1 MTPRLYF
8 LGRTP
13 ELSIA
18 ELSSFVS
25 SVISIQPDIVQIDG
39 PCIANG
45 STLSD
50 VDSINLLGGV
60 VKIAEILEHT
70 DTLDSTRLITHLK
83 QSKNKKAFA
92 ISGYGVDRKTITTL
106 DQEIKDLFSSSH
118 IASRFLLPHNGSVV
132 SSVAI
137 VKEHIEE
144 LVIVK
149 DASGY
154 IIGKTTAIQ
163 PFEQWNQRDYERPF
177 SDPKAGM
184 LPPKVARMAV
194 NMGLGSDSVGKTLL
208 DPFCGMGTI
217 CAEAAIRGVNAIG
230 SDIDYKS
237 VEKAKKN
244 MSWLLSRYKLA
255 SSVRIFQADAT
266 HIDEHIDKSSI
277 DTIVTE
283 PLLGPT
289 KLGEESIH
297 DAREI
302 QNIVKGL
309 EKLYIGCFRSWTNI
323 LKNNGVVVI
332 ALPSFTMGKTVYSVK
347 KVVDT
352 CETLGYTKL
361 LGPITYGRPQAVVRR
376 NFYLFK
382 YGTR

>member
-1 MTPRLYF
+1 MTQRLYF

-18 ELSSFVS
+18 ELSSFGL
-25 SVISIQPDIVQIDG
+25 SVIPITPDIVQIESI
-39 PCIANG
+39 P
-45 STLSD
+45 LSD
-50 VDSINLLGGV
+50 EESIDVLGGV
-60 VKIAEILEHT
+60 VKIAEVLERT
-70 DTLDSTRLITHLK
+70 NTLDPTHLISHLK
-83 QSKNKKAFA
+83 QSKSKVAFA
-92 ISGYGVDRKTITTL
+92 ISGYGIDKKTIMAL
-106 DQEIKDLFSSSH
+106 DQDIKDLFTSSH
-118 IASRFLLPHNGSVV
+118 IASRFLLPHDGSVV
-132 SSVAI
+132 SSVAL

-149 DASGY
+149 EKSGY

-163 PFEQWNQRDYERPF
+163 PFEKWNDRDYGRPF
-177 SDPKAGM
+177 ADAKAGM
-184 LPPKVARMAV
+184 LPPKIARMIV
-194 NMGLGSDSVGKTLL
+194 NMGLGIDSVGKTLL

-217 CAEAAIRGVNAIG
+217 CAEAALRGVNAIG
-230 SDIDYKS
+230 SDIDSTS

-244 MSWLLSRYKLA
+244 MSWILSRYKLA
-255 SSVRIFQADAT
+255 SSIRIFQADAT
-266 HIDEHIDKSSI
+266 HIDEYIDSNSI

-289 KLGEESIH
+289 KLGAEHIH
-297 DAREI
+297 DVREI
-302 QNIVKGL
+302 QNIMKGL

-323 LKNNGVVVI
+323 LKYNGVVVI
-332 ALPSFTMGKTVYSVK
+332 AFPSFEVGKTVYSVK

-361 LGPITYGRPQAVVRR
+361 LGPIIYGRPQAVVRR